1 MTTTNVHMYLYLPIA
16 IFPRHAS
23 FCFGWDSL
31 RPFLSLKSQENVH
44 CLLLTN
50 EMPLSLS
57 EVKVR
62 IGKTI
67 WLRNERLKDVRTQN
81 KVKYKIDDLNLL
93 LSIRF
98 LCSIFQLRFKK
109 SDYKKYLAETF
120 TLGTKT

>member
-1 MTTTNVHMYLYLPIA
+1 MTTSNVHMYLYLPIA

-23 FCFGWDSL
+23 FCLGWDSL

-50 EMPLSLS
+50 EMPLSFS
-57 EVKVR
+57 KAKVR

-81 KVKYKIDDLNLL
+81 KMLAAGCVTSALDV
-93 LSIRF
+93 
-98 LCSIFQLRFKK
+98 
-109 SDYKKYLAETF
+109 AETRW
-120 TLGTKT
+120 